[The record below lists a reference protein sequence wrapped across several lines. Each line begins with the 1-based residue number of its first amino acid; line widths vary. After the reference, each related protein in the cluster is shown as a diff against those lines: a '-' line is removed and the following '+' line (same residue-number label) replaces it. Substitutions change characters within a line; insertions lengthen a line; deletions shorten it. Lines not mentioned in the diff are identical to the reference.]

1 MNEHDPA
8 DDQDNSTQPYLPPV
22 PPAPVSS
29 SQLPPDV
36 DPFIGRE
43 PDLVALRQKAVQNTS
58 RSNRARV
65 ILISGKAGVGK
76 STLALHFAHEIKKA
90 YDYAQLYAD
99 FRVSQAKATPY
110 NQTDEERAADILED
124 FLRALGIQGEALPTT
139 LDERASL
146 FRSLLVKRR
155 ALILLDGAETDTQVA
170 PLIPASPTTL
180 VIVTSRSS
188 IHLLSAGRQHLDVMD
203 MASALELLAVWAGE
217 DKIDREPRA
226 AEEVARRCGQLPL
239 AIKIA
244 GARLASRASWS
255 VKSLAEKLGSG
266 SSNILDELREGKTE
280 VAASFSLSYE
290 ALTAD
295 EQKLFRR
302 LAVFTGPHFE
312 DSAAAG
318 LMKGHVGSVTT
329 ILEHLADLNLL
340 EQAKWDDCYRFH
352 NLLLDFARAH
362 FEADE
367 SEEVQRQC
375 YEAIL
380 EYYGNR
386 LRRADRSLHPMNE
399 QLATAGPQEPTEDER
414 AESLRWLTRE
424 RENLVAMVAR
434 AIAEGN
440 LDFAWRLAA
449 QLANFFEVRA
459 HHEDWLETHQSVL
472 HKLEDQQHTLGKAVL
487 TRSLGKLFY
496 FQHNWEFA
504 VKNYRDAL
512 QLFQQ
517 LDDDHDVGI
526 TLLYLGDAYRYQ
538 REWDSARNTLTAAL
552 HLLEE
557 VDFRRGQAITLRS
570 LGAVSRLV
578 GDFDEAIKLYRKALS
593 ILSDIG
599 DHRWIAATRLSLSDI
614 YIEQNKPEEARPI
627 LEECLVTFYD
637 YGDRHWQALTLR
649 SLGDVFRQ
657 KGNFAEALEFLE
669 RSLVILR
676 EDGDRHWE
684 AAVIEGIGEV
694 HAARGEWQKAVSC
707 YMSCIKMITE
717 GVQDRLLEAHTRKNL
732 GISLDALGDRK
743 GAKDQWRKA
752 WLPFVE
758 QNGREFI
765 EVHKLLREGA

>member
-1 MNEHDPA
+1 MSERNA
-8 DDQDNSTQPYLPPV
+8 ANNQDSTQPYLPPV

-36 DPFIGRE
+36 DPFIGRK
-43 PDLVALRQKAVQNTS
+43 PDLAALRYKAAQDAS

-65 ILISGKAGVGK
+65 ILISGQAGVGK
-76 STLALHFAHEIKKA
+76 STLAVHFAHEMKTS

-99 FRVSQAKATPY
+99 FRVSQASAITPY

-146 FRSLLVKRR
+146 YRSLLVNRR
-155 ALILLDGAETDTQVA
+155 VLILLDGAETDTQVA

-188 IHLLSAGRQHLDVMD
+188 IYQLSAGRQPLDVMD
-203 MASALELLAVWAGE
+203 MPSALQLLAVWAGA
-217 DKIDREPRA
+217 DKIDHEPRA
-226 AEEVARRCGQLPL
+226 AEEVVRRCGLLPL

-280 VAASFSLSYE
+280 IAASFSLSYE
-290 ALTAD
+290 ALTSN
-295 EQKLFRR
+295 EQELFRR

-312 DSAAAG
+312 ESAAAA
-318 LMKGHVGSVTT
+318 LVKGNAGVATT
-329 ILEHLADLNLL
+329 LEHLADLNLL
-340 EQAKWDDCYRFH
+340 EQAKWDDCYRLH

-367 SEEVQRQC
+367 SEEVQREC

-399 QLATAGPQEPTEDER
+399 QLALAGTQEPTQDER
-414 AESLRWLTRE
+414 ATSLRWLTRE

-472 HKLEDQQHTLGKAVL
+472 HKLEDRKYTLGKAVL

-496 FQHNWEFA
+496 FQHNWEYA
-504 VKNYRDAL
+504 VKNYQDAL
-512 QLFQQ
+512 QLFQE

-557 VDFRRGQAITLRS
+557 VDFRRGQAIALRS

-578 GDFDEAIKLYRKALS
+578 GDFTEAIKLYRKALS

-614 YIEQNKPEEARPI
+614 YIEQNRPAEARPI
-627 LEECLVTFYD
+627 LEECLVTFCD

-657 KGNFAEALEFLE
+657 EGNFAEALDCLE

-694 HAARGEWQKAVSC
+694 YAAQGEWPQAISR
-707 YMSCIKMITE
+707 YMSCINMLAE

-732 GISLDALGDRK
+732 GIALDALGDRQN
-743 GAKDQWRKA
+743 AKDQWRKA
-752 WLPFVE
+752 WYSFVM
-758 QNGREFI
+758 QNGREAI
-765 EVHKLLREGA
+765 EVHKLLRDGA